1 MPFPDISE
9 LLDAN
14 AVRRPTPSL
23 DSPFFVVQET
33 PHAGRGAFSSRAI
46 PSGTDLFECDS
57 PSVNVVYKPFK
68 KEVCGWC
75 FRYEGGRKMKVAHM
89 SNESANGTG
98 GIGLAWFCSEIC
110 RSWWKARLGDA
121 GIAALSTVTVAL
133 SKHKRAKLP
142 SQANEKPEGNVRTA
156 NVDSKGVDKSVEDR
170 LAHAPPVTEADIEEA
185 WARTA
190 HAPPNSTLRLIED
203 VDDENAL
210 LFLLDG
216 MVVRHQSPAIWDKLL
231 SLNPSLTP
239 YTSRPGV
246 LASHIRLYDF
256 LRLYLPPTSPIR
268 DYCTPETI
276 LALVTRDFGNSF
288 GIWEA
293 VDFEDGEML
302 GYGCWVEAS
311 FFNHSCEP
319 NLKKRISGRTFQFY
333 TIREVAHAGEQL
345 TINYI
350 GEAKD
355 APLAERR
362 AQLQKGWG
370 FCCQCTKCLREEGA
384 ADRGCES

>member
-1 MPFPDISE
+1 MLSVSRSR
-9 LLDAN
+9 LLGVN
-14 AVRRPTPSL
+14 AVRHATPSL
-23 DSPFFVVQET
+23 DSPFFAVHDA

-46 PSGTDLFECDS
+46 TSGTDIFICDS
-57 PSVNVVYKPFK
+57 PSVHVVYKPFK

-75 FRYEGGRKMKVAHM
+75 FRYDGGRKMKVAYM
-89 SNESANGTG
+89 SDQSADGTD
-98 GIGLAWFCSEIC
+98 GISLAWFCSESC
-110 RSWWKARLGDA
+110 RSRWEARLGEA
-121 GIAALSTVTVAL
+121 GVAVLSSITVAL
-133 SKHKRAKLP
+133 SKHKRAKAP
-142 SQANEKPEGNVRTA
+142 TAQQKTMREAGASGARVHGKAKGEGL
-156 NVDSKGVDKSVEDR
+156 ED
-170 LAHAPPVTEADIEEA
+170 ADVTEAKIEEA
-185 WARTA
+185 WTRAAR
-190 HAPPNSTLRLIED
+190 APPSRTLRLIED

-210 LFLLDG
+210 MFFLDG
-216 MVVRHQSPAIWDKLL
+216 MIVRHKSPAIWDKLL

-256 LRLYLPPTSPIR
+256 LRLHLPPTSPIR
-268 DYCTPETI
+268 DFCTPETI

-319 NLKKRISGRTFQFY
+319 SLKKRISGRTFQFY
-333 TIREVAHAGEQL
+333 TIREIAEAGEQL

-355 APLAERR
+355 APLVERR

-370 FCCQCTKCLREEGA
+370 FCCQCAKCLREEGA